1 MSLTACGL
9 ALPPEAFITWPTNQP
24 ELWAGALPAA
34 STLIPRASCKGAPK
48 FSNMRLG
55 DVGPSMGIV
64 YRREIDGL
72 RAVAVVPV
80 VLFHAGF
87 PHLSG
92 GFIGVDVFFVISGF
106 LITSII
112 LTERAAGR
120 FTLIGFY
127 ERRVRRILPALFTVL
142 IVSMVAAWFC
152 LIPDLFK
159 NFGKSV
165 AATTAFGSNFL
176 FWRQSGYFAPAAAD
190 IPCSTRGASRLRNST
205 ISCFPSL

>member
-1 MSLTACGL
+1 
-9 ALPPEAFITWPTNQP
+9 
-24 ELWAGALPAA
+24 
-34 STLIPRASCKGAPK
+34 
-48 FSNMRLG
+48 
-55 DVGPSMGIV
+55 MGIA

-87 PHLSG
+87 RRLCAG

-142 IVSMVAAWFC
+142 LVSMVAAWFC

-159 NFGKSV
+159 NF
-165 AATTAFGSNFL
+165 
-176 FWRQSGYFAPAAAD
+176 
-190 IPCSTRGASRLRNST
+190 
-205 ISCFPSL
+205 